1 MKKAEEK
8 VQRILE
14 EELENCKKMYR
25 QKVGEKEEENEII
38 NSQSDNSSEEGQTE
52 ERKRRGRKR
61 QRDDIYMFQ
70 AKQRIKTLKEKLYY

>member
-14 EELENCKKMYR
+14 EELENCKKMQR

-52 ERKRRGRKR
+52 EIKRRGRKR

-70 AKQRIKTLKEKLYY
+70 AK

>member
-14 EELENCKKMYR
+14 EELENCKKMQR

-38 NSQSDNSSEEGQTE
+38 NSWSDNSSEECQTE

-61 QRDDIYMFQ
+61 QRDDIYMLQ
-70 AKQRIKTLKEKLYY
+70 AK

>member
-14 EELENCKKMYR
+14 EELENCKKMQR
-25 QKVGEKEEENEII
+25 QKVGEKEEKNEII
-38 NSQSDNSSEEGQTE
+38 NTQSDSSSEEDQTE

-61 QRDDIYMFQ
+61 QRDDIYMLQ
-70 AKQRIKTLKEKLYY
+70 AK